1 MPKVK
6 NGGAINVVVPRSDNV
21 ARFIDIEDDNGEF
34 NKGSIIWRM
43 NNFAEDP
50 RKNNILA
57 CTGEARKAALD
68 FRLINPNVEDF
79 EQSKVN
85 KMVKNVL
92 THYKDTRY
100 ERNTQLIF
108 CDLGVSKENSQKIDI
123 NKPTISEFSTIEDI
137 AKHYN
142 LEQRPRYEEEIDK
155 DGNKTGL
162 KIEIGYEW
170 VQYDKD
176 KKGKDEN
183 RKIKKVY
190 TTEEVLD
197 IFGNNFDVYSDIL
210 KKLVKSGIPQNQI
223 AFIGDAKNDKAKQAL
238 FDKVNDGVIRVLI
251 GSTEK
256 MGAGTNVQQRVVAM
270 HELDCPWR
278 PADLEQ
284 RLGRVVRQGNLFFDL
299 DKENFE
305 ISHYRYSTE
314 QTYDARMFQI
324 NEQKLKPLIQ
334 IKKSEF
340 LQNQRTFDGIDS
352 ELLNISEMK
361 AYATGN
367 PFILEKHKIKG
378 FLDREEK
385 AKEYFYK
392 TKANVERELESAF
405 IEKNRLQEKL
415 EVLQEMLANRG
426 FDKDIYELVLFKGQF
441 TTTNKLATKNEEAR
455 KDFEALDNI
464 IAEKTRQFQYA
475 PARFTEND
483 TLEYLKAN
491 DITLKFKVANNVDG
505 SNSITGI
512 IETSGGKQYKSSN
525 LTYGNNS
532 DNISKNPMLYGGI
545 LQRLKNLFDKDNIER
560 EIKNTKESI
569 RKNEFEI
576 KDKENFLENKTYDRQ
591 AILDT
596 LKKDM
601 SNINQI
607 MILRNQFRKEGKKI
621 TMESE
626 EIKDLL
632 PTYKALLINEDKFV
646 DPKEAEKIL
655 KDIADGNYKESKE
668 IQKPEQPVINNE
680 KDKENQNL
688 LRKLTNIIKDEVISW
703 GKDEQKQEANQQE
716 STASENADITQNA
729 TNPLT
734 QKDKKEVVAITKIR
748 NLKIDT
754 QDKQL
759 IIDSIKSGNS
769 QLAKEIYSLDFNQIL
784 ESPEKLKAKTQELIA
799 NFELERKA
807 KQETTPESNAAAVEN
822 PDKQE
827 AKPKIETKEEQKT
840 EITKEVKEESKPKV
854 SSIDEQIAKI
864 EQATIEFKG
873 FSNKDS
879 IEERMAI
886 LEKNQENIKKATRA
900 KALY

>member
-1 MPKVK
+1 MKNTTFDSQHNPFFLSSHLSVQGYLPSLNINLSPSCLKSSNSNFSLNVPSAKKVVVIIFSFVFISSIFGSRVGHPVK
-6 NGGAINVVVPRSDNV
+6 NTLMTSVPFLISCGL
-21 ARFIDIEDDNGEF
+21 ARTKSVSF
-34 NKGSIIWRM
+34 GSTILPTSQNFLLSNLFKC

-92 THYKDTRY
+92 THYKDTKY

-426 FDKDIYELVLFKGQF
+426 FDKDIYELELFKGLHN
-441 TTTNKLATKNEEAR
+441 NK
-455 KDFEALDNI
+455 
-464 IAEKTRQFQYA
+464 
-475 PARFTEND
+475 
-483 TLEYLKAN
+483 
-491 DITLKFKVANNVDG
+491 
-505 SNSITGI
+505 
-512 IETSGGKQYKSSN
+512 
-525 LTYGNNS
+525 
-532 DNISKNPMLYGGI
+532 
-545 LQRLKNLFDKDNIER
+545 
-560 EIKNTKESI
+560 
-569 RKNEFEI
+569 
-576 KDKENFLENKTYDRQ
+576 
-591 AILDT
+591 
-596 LKKDM
+596 
-601 SNINQI
+601 
-607 MILRNQFRKEGKKI
+607 
-621 TMESE
+621 
-626 EIKDLL
+626 
-632 PTYKALLINEDKFV
+632 
-646 DPKEAEKIL
+646 
-655 KDIADGNYKESKE
+655 
-668 IQKPEQPVINNE
+668 
-680 KDKENQNL
+680 
-688 LRKLTNIIKDEVISW
+688 
-703 GKDEQKQEANQQE
+703 
-716 STASENADITQNA
+716 
-729 TNPLT
+729 
-734 QKDKKEVVAITKIR
+734 
-748 NLKIDT
+748 
-754 QDKQL
+754 
-759 IIDSIKSGNS
+759 
-769 QLAKEIYSLDFNQIL
+769 
-784 ESPEKLKAKTQELIA
+784 
-799 NFELERKA
+799 
-807 KQETTPESNAAAVEN
+807 
-822 PDKQE
+822 
-827 AKPKIETKEEQKT
+827 
-840 EITKEVKEESKPKV
+840 
-854 SSIDEQIAKI
+854 
-864 EQATIEFKG
+864 
-873 FSNKDS
+873 
-879 IEERMAI
+879 
-886 LEKNQENIKKATRA
+886 
-900 KALY
+900 